1 MHTAI
6 KSAIVEGLTAS
17 VVIFIFAPL
26 FARLFG
32 INDSEMIDSTVTAI
46 RIGSLTLTFSS
57 LFMLETSYYL
67 YIDHLPFAVISICL
81 KDGVF
86 SILLPIIF
94 SLLFGVNGMWI
105 GFALASA
112 VGMLMSL
119 LLLYIHVGKKDFP
132 WLLGKMNGEISVYN
146 KYLSQNVGAEMSQL
160 IEKLL
165 LSHGYSKKTA
175 MKAGLFA
182 EEISNVLYERN
193 SQKDV
198 LVEYSV
204 TFDED
209 KAKLIIRD
217 SGVIFDI
224 TDPDLEIK
232 GLSSFVLNGLMNA
245 QKEKDYIPTTGYNKN
260 MIQFP
265 K

>member
-1 MHTAI
+1 
-6 KSAIVEGLTAS
+6 
-17 VVIFIFAPL
+17 
-26 FARLFG
+26 
-32 INDSEMIDSTVTAI
+32 
-46 RIGSLTLTFSS
+46 
-57 LFMLETSYYL
+57 
-67 YIDHLPFAVISICL
+67 
-81 KDGVF
+81 
-86 SILLPIIF
+86 
-94 SLLFGVNGMWI
+94 
-105 GFALASA
+105 
-112 VGMLMSL
+112 
-119 LLLYIHVGKKDFP
+119 
-132 WLLGKMNGEISVYN
+132 MNGEISVYN

>member
-1 MHTAI
+1 M
-6 KSAIVEGLTAS
+6 
-17 VVIFIFAPL
+17 
-26 FARLFG
+26 
-32 INDSEMIDSTVTAI
+32 
-46 RIGSLTLTFSS
+46 
-57 LFMLETSYYL
+57 
-67 YIDHLPFAVISICL
+67 
-81 KDGVF
+81 
-86 SILLPIIF
+86 
-94 SLLFGVNGMWI
+94 
-105 GFALASA
+105 
-112 VGMLMSL
+112 
-119 LLLYIHVGKKDFP
+119 
-132 WLLGKMNGEISVYN
+132 
-146 KYLSQNVGAEMSQL
+146 
-160 IEKLL
+160 
-165 LSHGYSKKTA
+165 
-175 MKAGLFA
+175 
-182 EEISNVLYERN
+182 LYERN